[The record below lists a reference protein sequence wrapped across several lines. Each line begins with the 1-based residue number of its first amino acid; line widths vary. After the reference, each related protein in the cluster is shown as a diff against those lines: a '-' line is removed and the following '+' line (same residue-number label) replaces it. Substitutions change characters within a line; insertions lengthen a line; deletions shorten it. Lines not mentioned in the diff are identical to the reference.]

1 MLLFFFFFLFTY
13 IPPLITFL
21 MVKKPVTTAL
31 AINSVSCAIWKER
44 ADDHTGTQ
52 APKLVCAN

>member
-1 MLLFFFFFLFTY
+1 MLFFFFFLFTY

-21 MVKKPVTTAL
+21 VVKKPVTIAL
-31 AINSVSCAIWKER
+31 AINSASCVIWKEK
-44 ADDHTGTQ
+44 ADDHIGTQ